1 MMKKGIWF
9 TIGMII
15 CSLCSCD
22 PSPSLNRIYQVG
34 GEYTSGETVFRLA
47 DFDKESQSQENTYT
61 VTFTFKISHV
71 SSVDTIKTYF
81 KDCFICNSGGATEDE
96 RTYLDEE
103 ETKAINGFDYENQI
117 ATSIKLVFTDFIFTD
132 YNNEIDLQCL
142 NSWTIEEFI

>member
-9 TIGMII
+9 TLGLII

-22 PSPSLNRIYQVG
+22 PSPSLNRIYYVG
-34 GEYTSGETVFRLA
+34 DEYTSGETVFRLA

-81 KDCFICNSGGATEDE
+81 NDCFICSSDGATEDE

-103 ETKAINGFDYENQI
+103 ETKEVNGFDYENQI
-117 ATSIKLVFTDFIFTD
+117 ANSIKLVFTDFIFISS
-132 YNNEIDLQCL
+132 NNEIDLQCL
-142 NSWTIEEFI
+142 NVWTFSDFI